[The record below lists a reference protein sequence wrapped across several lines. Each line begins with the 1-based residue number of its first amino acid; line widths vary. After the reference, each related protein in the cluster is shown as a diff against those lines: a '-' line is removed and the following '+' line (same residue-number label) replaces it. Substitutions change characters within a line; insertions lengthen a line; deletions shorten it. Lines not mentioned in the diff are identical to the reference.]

1 MNSDESIDSLS
12 RAILSE
18 AQDETEQVRA
28 VAQSKAE
35 LIKQQAQKQADAERK
50 MLLDQASQEAGRLR
64 SQAIATTQLKARA
77 LELEHREKLLER
89 VFKSVRQQLPGVQQ
103 RDDYNLIA
111 LQLVR
116 EGITQLNAKKV
127 NLHTDDITQK
137 IFTNQMLDGIA
148 KELNADISIG
158 RPLEKGIGVIVET
171 AEGHLNYD
179 NTLETRLNRLQNGLR
194 SSVYRLLLGESE

>member
-18 AQDETEQVRA
+18 AQDETEQVKA
-28 VAQSKAE
+28 IAQSKAE

-50 MLLDQASQEAGRLR
+50 MLLDQASQEADRLR

-111 LQLVR
+111 LQLVL

-158 RPLEKGIGVIVET
+158 RPL
-171 AEGHLNYD
+171 A
-179 NTLETRLNRLQNGLR
+179 TR
-194 SSVYRLLLGESE
+194 